1 MDALTKNAVSRALP
15 SEVLNLNFDSELSE
29 EEISLD
35 RIIIPSYQPRYH
47 VAPNE
52 LESLADSIR
61 ESGGVLESVLVRPS
75 KGGRYELVYGQRRLL
90 ASRQAG
96 MATIRARV
104 QELNDDEAMTYALA
118 ENLLRVD
125 LNPIEVTDG
134 VLRLLSLRLKREMDS
149 IIAQLQSMYVRA
161 RKGKLVFPQSS
172 VDECV
177 EGIDNNVIA
186 TSEEV
191 MIASTVKE
199 FGRFEWQSFVSNYLP
214 LLKLPE
220 DVLEQTRQGHLAY
233 TKARELGKV
242 GDQTVRQELLNAA
255 IAEEWTLSQIK
266 GEIAKRT
273 ERQKSSSEYGQYRD
287 RLQVLSKKVRSLE
300 RQDKVDGRTWNRVK
314 GLVDSLEEALDT
326 LV

>member
-1 MDALTKNAVSRALP
+1 MDALTKNAVNRALP
-15 SEVLNLNFDSELSE
+15 TEVLNLNFDSESFD
-29 EEISLD
+29 EEISPD
-35 RIIIPSYQPRYH
+35 RIVIPSYQPRYY
-47 VAPNE
+47 VSPNE

-75 KGGRYELVYGQRRLL
+75 HGGKYELVYGQRRLL

-104 QELNDDEAMTYALA
+104 QDLNDDEAITYALA

-125 LNPIEVTDG
+125 LNPVEVTDG
-134 VLRLLSLRLKREMDS
+134 VLRLLSVRLKREIDS
-149 IIAQLQSMYVRA
+149 IVAQLQSMYARA
-161 RKGKLVFPQSS
+161 RKGKLVFPKSGGDS
-172 VDECV
+172 HV

-191 MIASTVKE
+191 LIASTVKE

-220 DVLEQTRQGHLAY
+220 DVLEQTRQGNLAY

-242 GDQTVRQELLNAA
+242 EDRTLRQELLAA
-255 IAEEWTLSQIK
+255 VIAEEWTLTQIK
-266 GEIAKRT
+266 GEIAKQT
-273 ERQKSSSEYGQYRD
+273 ERKKTTTEYGQYRD
-287 RLQVLSKKVRSLE
+287 RLQMLSKKMRALE
-300 RQDKVDGRTWNRVK
+300 RRDRVDGRTWNRVK
-314 GLVDSLEEALDT
+314 GLVDSLEDALDS